1 MDNQSA
7 AWFVGYTPQLST
19 AVVLGDP
26 AAPSQPMG
34 TVQGINPVYGGTLP
48 AQIWQQAMTNASAPL
63 PVQPLP
69 PAIPDAVSPQP
80 PTPGTGPTPGTFT
93 FVAPPSTGP

>member
-1 MDNQSA
+1 
-7 AWFVGYTPQLST
+7 
-19 AVVLGDP
+19 VLGDP

-63 PVQPLP
+63 PIQPLP
-69 PAIPDAVSPQP
+69 PAIPDAVGTQP
-80 PTPGTGPTPGTFT
+80 PPGTGPTPGTFT